1 MNGSPGDLADLEGAH
16 DPTPVGRQDVGGCTR
31 IPLGQDAVE
40 PGGAKRLQPGLPARP
55 DLWVA
60 AREAEIIEEGAH
72 IEPGPTH
79 DDRGHAP
86 GPQRPEDR
94 AAVVL
99 VLRDADL
106 LGDIEDVQEVVRDP
120 LALAQGELGGAD
132 VHAAIDL
139 ERVRIDHLATE
150 ASGDFDANVGLA
162 HCGRTDDGHDR
173 GPPQWLHHVSRRVAG
188 RACPG

>member
-1 MNGSPGDLADLEGAH
+1 MRGERLPGDLADLEGAH

-60 AREAEIIEEGAH
+60 AREAEIA
-72 IEPGPTH
+72 EPGPTH
-79 DDRGHAP
+79 DNRGHVP

-106 LGDIEDVQEVVRDP
+106 LGDIEEVQEVRDP
-120 LALAQGELGGAD
+120 LALAQGS
-132 VHAAIDL
+132 
-139 ERVRIDHLATE
+139 LAVPM
-150 ASGDFDANVGLA
+150 SMP
-162 HCGRTDDGHDR
+162 R
-173 GPPQWLHHVSRRVAG
+173 
-188 RACPG
+188 